1 MTRSQQTSFPF
12 AMPSPQKKVKAS
24 SPRVARRAAP
34 LKAQVAAI
42 ANPLDLAELERQRL
56 ERRIS
61 AHLRGAR
68 LALAVTDNRHTMI
81 SVRRQKG
88 LYRLRVHRM
97 FLDAS
102 EDVVHALAR
111 YVDHNDRDASQHLGQ
126 YIDRNQ
132 HRIRRTRRCSN
143 PITIE
148 TAGEIFDLQEIFDD
162 LNQRYFDGQI
172 QARITWGQRPPKDA
186 KRRRHN
192 SIKMGSYSVED
203 KLIRIHP
210 SLDRPFVPRSFLEWI
225 VFHEMLHQKHAIPVV
240 GGRRRFH
247 TPEFLSEE
255 ATFEHYESS
264 RRWEQE
270 NLNRLLVY

>member
-1 MTRSQQTSFPF
+1 VTRSQQTSFPF
-12 AMPSPQKKVKAS
+12 VMPSPRKKAS

-34 LKAQVAAI
+34 LQVAQVASI
-42 ANPLDLAELERQRL
+42 AQPLDLEELERQRL
-56 ERRIS
+56 ERRIA

-102 EDVVHALAR
+102 EDMVHALAR
-111 YVDHNDRDASQHLGQ
+111 YVDSNDREASQHLGQ

-132 HRIRRTRRCSN
+132 HRIRRTRRSSN

-148 TAGEIFDLQEIFDD
+148 TVGEVFHLQEIFDD
-162 LNQRYFDGQI
+162 LNRRYFDGQI

-210 SLDRPFVPRSFLEWI
+210 SLDRPFVPRSFIEWI
-225 VFHEMLHQKHAIPVV
+225 VFHEMLHQKHPIPII

-247 TPEFLSEE
+247 TPQFLREE
-255 ATFEHYESS
+255 ATFEYYENS